1 MGAIAG
7 PIIGGLIGA
16 SGARSAAKTAAAG
29 QERAAELA
37 YEQSLPWDV
46 KGMFGSAT
54 FDEDGRAADIQLDP
68 EMKALYDRLYGRA
81 GGYAEQVE
89 AMGKD
94 PLAMQQKFYE
104 EQKAIAAPGEE
115 KDRLALENRLL
126 AQGMLG
132 STGGASRMGELQT
145 AQGMK
150 DLVRRADAMSQS
162 QQMLDLYRTRETG
175 DIKQALGIG
184 ALPYDYATL
193 GRGIGGGMSGAATY
207 GAGLRSEG
215 AKGIGAT
222 TANAWGGLG
231 RQIGE
236 ADWGNMYGNRGGGY
250 QGSYD
255 SWGNQGG
262 FEFDQGGPEFW

>member
-1 MGAIAG
+1 MAWGAVAG
-7 PIIGGLIGA
+7 AVIGGVMA
-16 SGARSAAKTAAAG
+16 NKSAKKSAAA
-29 QERAAELA
+29 QDRAADLA
-37 YEQSLPWDV
+37 YQQSLPWDV
-46 KGMFGSAT
+46 SGMFGSAT

-193 GRGIGGGMSGAATY
+193 GRGIGGGMSSAATY

-222 TANAWGGLG
+222 NSSMWGGIG
-231 RQIGE
+231 RGVAG
-236 ADWGNMYGNRGGGY
+236 ADWGNIFGSSPSTGGTTYVPG
-250 QGSYD
+250 GSYTGSGD
-255 SWGNQGG
+255 TAVWK
-262 FEFDQGGPEFW
+262 P

>member
-1 MGAIAG
+1 MSWGAVATIGGALIGGMGAK
-7 PIIGGLIGA
+7 
-16 SGARSAAKTAAAG
+16 SAAKTAASS
-29 QERAAELA
+29 QDRAADLA
-37 YEQSLPWDV
+37 YQQSLPWDV

-115 KDRLALENRLL
+115 KDRLARENRFL

-132 STGGASRMGELQT
+132 STGGAGRMGELQT

-193 GRGIGGGMSGAATY
+193 GRGIGGGMSSAAQY
-207 GAGLRSEG
+207 GAGLRSQG
-215 AKGIGAT
+215 ALGIGAT
-222 TANAWGGLG
+222 NANMWGGVG
-231 RQIGE
+231 RSIGK
-236 ADWGNMYGNRGGGY
+236 ADWGSVF
-250 QGSYD
+250 GSSPSTSSLQQAGMNTSPTRDY
-255 SWGNQGG
+255 
-262 FEFDQGGPEFW
+262 